1 MNSPAAGNDQG
12 KHPKGLFVLFFTE
25 MWERFSYYGMRAL
38 LVLYVVNGLMMKDD
52 YANDGVYGSYTGLA
66 FLTPLLGGYFA
77 DRLWG
82 NRRSIVVGG
91 FMMAAGQ
98 LLMFFSASVY
108 SNVPLAHTIMW
119 LGLGTLALGTGFFK
133 PNISSMVGH
142 LYPKGDKRLDSAY
155 TIFYMGINLGAFIGP
170 LICGGLGELYTT
182 DAAGVKEPVREAF
195 KWGFMAAAIA
205 MVFGTVFFIY
215 LKNKYVVD
223 PYGNGIGIS
232 PNKSN
237 HKGELEDFQRESTKS
252 SLTAVLSWTAT
263 GIAAFFAFRYL
274 GGLDWIGCFIFSVAI
289 AVSGLILFDPSLDAA
304 ERGRVIVI
312 FISAFFVIFFWA
324 AFEQAGSSLT
334 LFAQRNTNRNFELHT
349 SMGSAVLFI
358 LAIAAILYFFLQRM
372 MDIPSELKKLFA
384 GLAIAAVIT
393 AIYYYIKGTPYD
405 LKEIPASWF
414 NSVNSMWLILCAPFL
429 SYLWQYLGKKN
440 MEPSSPKKQS
450 FGLLLLAAGYLL
462 IAYGVKDVMGPV
474 SMMWL
479 LGLYFLH
486 TVGELCLSPIGL
498 SLVNKL
504 APARFTSILM
514 GVWFLSNAVANK
526 FAGILGAL
534 LPSQG
539 PTKFLG
545 YQINNLYDFFM
556 LFVVMSAIAA
566 ALLFSLSYWMEK
578 RMGSVK

>member
-1 MNSPAAGNDQG
+1 MNSPAAGNPG

-38 LVLYVVNGLMMKDD
+38 LVLYVVNGLMMTDG

-108 SNVPLAHTIMW
+108 TNVPLAHTIMW
-119 LGLGTLALGTGFFK
+119 VGLAVLSLGTGFFK

-170 LICGGLGELYTT
+170 LVCGGLGNLY
-182 DAAGVKEPVREAF
+182 DENKNPIPEAF
-195 KWGFMAAAIA
+195 KWGFMAAAVA
-205 MVFGTVFFIY
+205 MVFGTVFFIF

-223 PYGNGIGIS
+223 PEGNGIGIG
-232 PNKSN
+232 PNKN
-237 HKGELEDFQRESTKS
+237 NIKNEEGLKRESNKS
-252 SLTAVLSWTAT
+252 SFASVALWAAIGLTM
-263 GIAAFFAFRYL
+263 FFVFRYV
-274 GGLDWIGCFIFSVAI
+274 GDLDYIGCFIFSVAI
-289 AVSGLILFDPSLDAA
+289 AVSGLILFDQSLTPS

-334 LFAQRNTNRNFELHT
+334 LFAERNTNRSYEVHT
-349 SMGSAVLFI
+349 SMGNVILFI
-358 LAIAAILYFFLQRM
+358 LAIAVVLYYFLQRM

-384 GLAIAAVIT
+384 GLAIAAVIL
-393 AIYYYIKGTPYD
+393 AIYYYIQGTAYD

-414 NSVNSMWLILCAPFL
+414 NSVNSMWLILTAPFL
-429 SYLWQYLGKKN
+429 SQLWQFLGKHN

-462 IAYGVKDVMGPV
+462 IAYGVKDVVGTV

-498 SLVNKL
+498 SLVNTL

-526 FAGILGAL
+526 FGGRLGAL

-539 PTKFLG
+539 PTQFLG

-578 RMGSVK
+578 RMGTVK

>member
-1 MNSPAAGNDQG
+1 
-12 KHPKGLFVLFFTE
+12 
-25 MWERFSYYGMRAL
+25 MWERFSYYGMRAI

-52 YANDGVYGSYTGLA
+52 YANNGVYGSYTGLA

-82 NRRSIVVGG
+82 NRRSIIVGG
-91 FMMAAGQ
+91 FMMAIGQ

-108 SNVPLAHTIMW
+108 ENVPLAHTIMW
-119 LGLGTLALGTGFFK
+119 FGLGVLALGTGFFK

-170 LICGGLGELYTT
+170 LICGGLGELY
-182 DAAGVKEPVREAF
+182 DANKEPVREAF
-195 KWGFMAAAIA
+195 KWGFMAAAVA
-205 MVFGTVFFIY
+205 MVFGTVFFIF

-223 PYGNGIGIS
+223 PMGNGIGIG
-232 PNKSN
+232 PNKN
-237 HKGELEDFQRESTKS
+237 NAVNDLESAQKAETTQS
-252 SLTAVLSWTAT
+252 SFTQVAIWSVVGL
-263 GIAAFFAFRYL
+263 GFFLLFKYVV
-274 GGLDWIGCFIFSVAI
+274 GLDLVGSFIFSIAI
-289 AVSGLILFDPSLDAA
+289 AVSCLIGTDPSLSKA
-304 ERGRVIVI
+304 ERGRVYVI

-334 LFAQRNTNRNFELHT
+334 LFAQRNTNRNFVLHT
-349 SMGSAVLFI
+349 SMGTAVLFI

-372 MDIPSELKKLFA
+372 MGIPSELKKLFA
-384 GLAIAAVIT
+384 GLAIAAIVT
-393 AIYYYIKGTPYD
+393 AVYYYIKGTPYD
-405 LKEIPASWF
+405 LEEIPASWF

-429 SYLWQYLGKKN
+429 SYLWQFLGKKN

-578 RMGSVK
+578 RMGDVK

>member
-1 MNSPAAGNDQG
+1 
-12 KHPKGLFVLFFTE
+12 

-38 LVLYVVNGLMMKDD
+38 LVLYVINALMKDD
-52 YANDGVYGSYTGLA
+52 SYANNEVYGSYTGLA

-82 NRRSIVVGG
+82 NRRSIIVGG

-108 SNVPLAHTIMW
+108 TNVPLAHTIMW
-119 LGLGTLALGTGFFK
+119 VGLGVLALGTGFFK

-170 LICGGLGELYTT
+170 LVCGGLGNLY
-182 DAAGVKEPVREAF
+182 DVNGQPVPEAF
-195 KWGFMAAAIA
+195 KWGFMAAAVA
-205 MVFGTVFFIY
+205 MVLGTFGFIF

-223 PYGNGIGIS
+223 PNGNGIGIS
-232 PNKSN
+232 PNRLN
-237 HKGELEDFQRESTKS
+237 
-252 SLTAVLSWTAT
+252 TAT
-263 GIAAFFAFRYL
+263 DLDSAPKETTRSSFVQVGIWAAIGLIMFFVFRYAM
-274 GGLDWIGCFIFSVAI
+274 GQDWVGSFIFSVAI
-289 AVSGLILFDPSLDAA
+289 AVSGLILADQSLTPS

-334 LFAQRNTNRNFELHT
+334 IFAERNTNRAFPIDT
-349 SMGSAVLFI
+349 QMGTAVLFI
-358 LAIAAILYFFLQRM
+358 LAIGGLLYYFLQRIM
-372 MDIPSELKKLFA
+372 EIPSELKKLFG
-384 GLAIAAVIT
+384 GLAALALLLAV
-393 AIYYYIKGTPYD
+393 YYYIKGTPYQ

-414 NSVNSMWLILCAPFL
+414 NSVNSMWLILSAPFL

-462 IAYGVKDVMGPV
+462 IAYGVKDVMGSV

-534 LPSQG
+534 LPSKG
-539 PTKFLG
+539 PTQFLG

-578 RMGSVK
+578 RMGTVK

>member
-1 MNSPAAGNDQG
+1 MNSPAAGNPG

-38 LVLYVVNGLMMKDD
+38 LVLYVINALMMEDQ
-52 YANDGVYGSYTGLA
+52 YANNGVYGSYTGLA

-82 NRRSIVVGG
+82 NRRSIIVGG

-98 LLMFFSASVY
+98 LLMFFSASLY
-108 SNVPLAHTIMW
+108 TNVDLAHIIMW
-119 LGLGTLALGTGFFK
+119 VGLAVLALGTGFFK

-142 LYPKGDKRLDSAY
+142 LYPKGDTRLDSAY

-170 LICGGLGELYTT
+170 LVCGGVGNLY
-182 DAAGVKEPVREAF
+182 DANGQPIAEAF
-195 KWGFMAAAIA
+195 KWGFLAAAVA
-205 MVFGTVFFIY
+205 MVLGTFGFIF

-223 PYGNGIGIS
+223 PQGNGIGIG
-232 PNKSN
+232 PNKN
-237 HKGELEDFQRESTKS
+237 NLKNEEVIPRETTKS
-252 SLTAVLSWTAT
+252 SLVEVALWS
-263 GIAAFFAFRYL
+263 GLGLMFFIVFRYVA
-274 GGLDWIGCFIFSVAI
+274 GFDWIGAFIFSVAI
-289 AVSGLILFDPSLDAA
+289 AVSGLILFDKSLSPS

-334 LFAQRNTNRNFELHT
+334 IFAERNTDRAFSVDTQLGT
-349 SMGSAVLFI
+349 AVLFI
-358 LAIAAILYFFLQRM
+358 LAIAGLLYYFLQRIM
-372 MDIPSELKKLFA
+372 EIPSELKKLFG
-384 GLAIAAVIT
+384 GLAALAILF
-393 AIYYYIKGTPYD
+393 AIYHYIKGTPYQ

-414 NSVNSMWLILCAPFL
+414 NSVNSMWLILTAPFL
-429 SYLWQYLGKKN
+429 SYLWQFLGKRN

-462 IAYGVKDVMGPV
+462 IAYGVKDNMSSV

-534 LPSQG
+534 LPSKG
-539 PTKFLG
+539 PTSFLG

-578 RMGSVK
+578 RMGTVK

>member
-1 MNSPAAGNDQG
+1 MSQPAAG

-38 LVLYVVNGLMMKDD
+38 LVLYVVNALGQSDK
-52 YANDGVYGSYTGLA
+52 YANDDVYGSYTGLA

-82 NRRSIVVGG
+82 NRRSIIVGG
-91 FMMAAGQ
+91 FMIAAGQ
-98 LLMFFSASVY
+98 MLMFFSASVY
-108 SNVPLAHTIMW
+108 SQVAFSTTIMW
-119 LGLGTLALGTGFFK
+119 AGLLVIALGTGFLK
-133 PNISSMVGH
+133 PNVSSLVGA
-142 LYPKGDKRLDSAY
+142 LYTKDDKRLDSAY

-170 LICGGLGELYTT
+170 LICGGFGELY
-182 DAAGVKEPVREAF
+182 DSKKQAIPEAF
-195 KWGFMAAAIA
+195 KWGYFAAAVA
-205 MVFGTVFFIY
+205 MVLGTFGFIW

-223 PYGNGIGIS
+223 PQGNSIGIL
-232 PNKSN
+232 PNKN
-237 HKGELEDFQRESTKS
+237 VIKEEGQKTESTKS
-252 SLTAVLSWTAT
+252 SLTAV
-263 GIAAFFAFRYL
+263 GIWGAIGLAMFFVFRYV
-274 GGLDWIGCFIFSVAI
+274 GGLDFIGCFIFSVAI
-289 AVSGLILFDPSLDAA
+289 AVSGIILFDQSLTPS

-334 LFAQRNTNRNFELHT
+334 LFAQRNTDRAYQVHT
-349 SMGSAVLFI
+349 SLGTAILFI
-358 LAIAAILYFFLQRM
+358 LAISVVLYYFLQRM
-372 MDIPSELKKLFA
+372 MEIPSELKKLFA
-384 GLAIAAVIT
+384 GLAIGAVII
-393 AIYYYIKGTPYD
+393 AIYYYVKGTPYD
-405 LKEIPASWF
+405 LEEIPASWF

-429 SYLWQYLGKKN
+429 SYLWQFLGKKGL
-440 MEPSSPKKQS
+440 EPSSPKKQAI
-450 FGLLLLAAGYLL
+450 GLLLLAAGYLL
-462 IAYGVKDVMGPV
+462 IAYGVKDVIGTV

-526 FAGILGAL
+526 FGGKLGGL
-534 LPSQG
+534 IPSQG
-539 PTKFLG
+539 PTQFLG

-556 LFVVMSAIAA
+556 LFVVISAIAA
-566 ALLFSLSYWMEK
+566 ALLFSISYWMEK
-578 RMGSVK
+578 RMGTVK

>member
-1 MNSPAAGNDQG
+1 MSQPAAGNPG
-12 KHPKGLFVLFFTE
+12 KHPQGLFVLFFTE
-25 MWERFSYYGMRAL
+25 MWERFSYYGMRAI

-52 YANDGVYGSYTGLA
+52 YANNGVYGSYTGLA

-98 LLMFFSASVY
+98 MLMFLSASVY
-108 SNVPLAHTIMW
+108 ENVPLSHTIMW
-119 LGLGTLALGTGFFK
+119 FGLGVLALGTGFVK

-170 LICGGLGELYTT
+170 LICGGLGELY
-182 DAAGVKEPVREAF
+182 DENNQPIREAF
-195 KWGFMAAAIA
+195 KWGFMAASVA
-205 MVFGTVFFIY
+205 MVFGTVFFIF
-215 LKNKYVVD
+215 LKNKYIVD
-223 PYGNGIGIS
+223 PMGNGIGIG
-232 PNKSN
+232 PNKNSI
-237 HKGELEDFQRESTKS
+237 KDEGPARETTKS
-252 SLTAVLSWTAT
+252 SIKQVAIWS
-263 GIAAFFAFRYL
+263 AAGL
-274 GGLDWIGCFIFSVAI
+274 GLFLLFKYVVDLDWVGSFIFSIAI
-289 AVSGLILFDPSLDAA
+289 AVSCLIGTDSSLTRS
-304 ERGRVIVI
+304 ERGRVYVI

-334 LFAQRNTNRNFELHT
+334 LFAQRNTNRSYELHT
-349 SMGSAVLFI
+349 SMGTTVLFI

-429 SYLWQYLGKKN
+429 SYLWQFLGKKN

-450 FGLLLLAAGYLL
+450 MGLLLLAAGYLL
-462 IAYGVKDVMGPV
+462 IAYGVKDVMEPV

-504 APARFTSILM
+504 APARFSSILM

-539 PTKFLG
+539 PTQFLG

-578 RMGSVK
+578 RMGDVK